1 MAYGRAPRGAIL
13 SSVNP
18 AEALERLAAPFPLQ
32 ALEWRV
38 VRLSPDRLSA
48 QVRPQLR
55 LGAVRERLDAVFGA
69 AGWSNAFAGVGEG
82 AIACTLSC
90 QVAGW
95 TLHRSAVAARAPQ
108 GDPESTAESAFVY
121 AAEAL
126 GMRPPVSPAHRPW
139 VDYNPEAGEILFEP
153 DLATLSDASEAS
165 AAPAPPRADAP
176 RVPEAPREKPAG
188 QRAIDR
194 LIDRLRAEGKGRA
207 VAELVV
213 RYGGYGNDP
222 ATAREFY
229 AQLRSLLLDRSN
241 PDEAA

>member
-1 MAYGRAPRGAIL
+1 
-13 SSVNP
+13 
-18 AEALERLAAPFPLQ
+18 
-32 ALEWRV
+32 V
-38 VRLSPDRLSA
+38 VRLSPDQLSA

-55 LGAVRERLDAVFGA
+55 LEAVRGRLDEVCGM
-69 AGWSNAFAGVGEG
+69 AGWSNSFAGVGEG
-82 AIACTLSC
+82 AIACTLVC
-90 QVAGW
+90 QVAGL

-121 AAEAL
+121 AAEVL

-153 DLATLSDASEAS
+153 DVSALDAATPAEEGEARDVAASPRVGALS
-165 AAPAPPRADAP
+165 AA
-176 RVPEAPREKPAG
+176 EAPREKPAG

-194 LIDRLRAEGKGRA
+194 LIDRLRAEGKGLA
-207 VAELVV
+207 VAQLVV

-222 ATAREFY
+222 ATARELY
-229 AQLRSLLLDRSN
+229 AQLRGLLLNRPD